1 VEMVEVFFY
10 LYLNLMGKLKLAF
23 VVF

>member
-1 VEMVEVFFY
+1 MVEVFFY